1 MTRHIIFA
9 LLMAIF
15 PATISSAA
23 DGLQPLKYNNPGLVV
38 DLGVGLW
45 AWPLPMDYDGDG
57 DFDLVVSCPDKPS
70 NGTYFFENTE
80 GNVASP
86 IFKPGVKIGAGHRN
100 IRVSWVD
107 GKPRVLT
114 PGTEYQNFREHQ
126 FDDPKTLTIPGN
138 FLGGHPTKRKL
149 RAHQWHLVDY
159 DGNGKQDIVIGIG
172 DWLDYGWD
180 DAWDSSGKWKNGPI
194 HGLLFWFPNAGAP
207 RLKNQQPF
215 LNVHPIY
222 AGEKPLEVFGWPSPC
237 FADFDGDGDLDILC
251 GEFIDRFK
259 YFENVGVKWRGK
271 LSEPIYA
278 AGKFLKNPDSA
289 DGSGLLKMDLQMIVP
304 SAIDWD
310 HDGDIDL
317 VCGDEDGRVALIEN
331 TGKFEDGLP
340 VFRSPTYFKQVA
352 DNIKCGALATP
363 YCVDWDGDGDEDI
376 LSGNTAG
383 YVVFYENLGIP
394 EDSYMPRWAAP
405 VNLKGGDKVIRILAG
420 PNGSIQGPCEAKW
433 GYTTFTVADWDH
445 DGLLDV
451 VLNSIWGKVLWY
463 RNVGSKTEPKL
474 AAAQNVEVQWPG
486 KTPKPEWTWWEPV
499 GKQLATQWR
508 TTPVVADFN
517 GDKLNDLTMLDHEGY
532 LALFERK
539 MLPGVAG
546 DGKNAPLVLLPGKR
560 IFIDVKGETLRLN
573 GNRAGGSGRK
583 KLHAVDWDG
592 DGDLDF
598 LLNSMNADLLENVSQ
613 EDGEVILINR
623 GPVDTRPLAGHTSSP
638 ATANFFGT
646 TKRDL
651 LVGAEDG
658 YLYLKR
664 RSE

>member
-1 MTRHIIFA
+1 MTRHFTLA
-9 LLMAIF
+9 LLVMIL
-15 PATISSAA
+15 PATVLNAA
-23 DGLQPLKYNNPGLVV
+23 DVLQPLKYNNPGLVV

-57 DFDLVVSCPDKPS
+57 DLDLVVSCPDKPS
-70 NGTYFFENTE
+70 NGTYFFENPD

-86 IFKPGVKIGAGHRN
+86 VFKPGVKIGSGHHN
-100 IRVSWVD
+100 IRVSWVNN
-107 GKPRVLT
+107 KPRVL
-114 PGTEYQNFREHQ
+114 
-126 FDDPKTLTIPGN
+126 IPGLEFLN
-138 FLGGHPTKRKL
+138 FAETQFEKPSKLPVPGDFLKKHPRQRKL
-149 RAHQWHLVDY
+149 RANQWHLVDY
-159 DGNGKQDIVIGIG
+159 DGNGKLDIVVGIG
-172 DWLDYGWD
+172 DWSDYGWD
-180 DAWDSSGKWKNGPI
+180 DAWDSQGKWENGPI
-194 HGLLFWFPNAGAP
+194 HGQLYWFAD
-207 RLKNQQPF
+207 
-215 LNVHPIY
+215 
-222 AGEKPLEVFGWPSPC
+222 AGEAAAKGQEPSVKHVQQIEAAGKPLEVFGWPSPN

-251 GEFIDRFK
+251 GEFIDRFT
-259 YFENVGVKWRGK
+259 YFENVGSRT
-271 LSEPIYA
+271 EPQYA
-278 AGKFLKNPDSA
+278 AGQFLKDRNSS
-289 DGSGLLKMDLQMIVP
+289 DGSGLLKMDLEMIVP

-310 HDGDIDL
+310 RDGDIDL

-331 TGKFEDGLP
+331 TGVFEDGLP
-340 VFRSPTYFKQVA
+340 VFRSPSYFKQVA

-383 YVVFYENLGIP
+383 YVAFYENLGIP
-394 EDSYMPRWAAP
+394 EGSEMPRWAAP
-405 VNLKGGDKVIRILAG
+405 VNLKGGDEVIRILAG
-420 PNGSIQGPCEAKW
+420 PNGSIQGPCESKW

-451 VLNSIWGKVLWY
+451 MLNSIWGKVLWY

-474 AAAQNVEVQWPG
+474 DVARNVEVQWPG
-486 KTPKPEWTWWEPV
+486 RTPKPQWTWWEPK

-517 GDKLNDLTMLDHEGY
+517 ADKLNDLVMLDHEGY
-532 LALFERK
+532 LAMFARK
-539 MLPGVAG
+539 ILK
-546 DGKNAPLVLLPGKR
+546 DGGTPNANNLTLLPGER
-560 IFIDVKGETLRLN
+560 IFVDVKGEPLRLN
-573 GNRAGGSGRK
+573 GRRAGGSGRM

-598 LLNSMNADLLENVSQ
+598 LLNSMNADLLENVNQ

-623 GPVDTRPLAGHTSSP
+623 GPVDSRPLAGHTSSP

-646 TKRDL
+646 KKRDL

-664 RSE
+664 RSTE

>member
-1 MTRHIIFA
+1 MTRQIILA
-9 LLMAIF
+9 LISIIL
-15 PATISSAA
+15 PATVSNAA
-23 DGLQPLKYNNPGLVV
+23 DQLQPLRYNNPGLVV

-57 DFDLVVSCPDKPS
+57 DFDLLVSCPDKPS
-70 NGTYFFENTE
+70 NGTYFFENVE
-80 GNVASP
+80 GNVKSP
-86 IFKPGVKIGAGHRN
+86 VFKPGVKIGKGHRN

-107 GKPRVLT
+107 DKPRVL
-114 PGTEYQNFREHQ
+114 
-126 FDDPKTLTIPGN
+126 IPGLEFTRFTKTQFEQTRKLQVHGD
-138 FLGGHPTKRKL
+138 FLKKHPKQRKL
-149 RAHQWHLVDY
+149 RANQWHLVDY
-159 DGNGKQDIVIGIG
+159 DGNGKLDIVAGIG

-180 DAWDSSGKWKNGPI
+180 DAWDSNGKWENGPLR
-194 HGLLFWFPNAGAP
+194 GLVYWFPNAGEPGSANSETP
-207 RLKNQQPF
+207 SPQQ
-215 LNVHPIY
+215 VM
-222 AGEKPLEVFGWPSPC
+222 AGDKPLEVFGWPSPN

-251 GEFIDRFK
+251 GEFIDRFT
-259 YFENVGVKWRGK
+259 YFENVGTRTKPK
-271 LSEPIYA
+271 YA
-278 AGKFLKNPDSA
+278 AGKFLKDASSS
-289 DGSGLLKMDLQMIVP
+289 DGSGLLKMELEMIVP

-310 HDGDIDL
+310 RDGDVDL

-331 TGKFEDGLP
+331 TGTFNDGLP
-340 VFRSPTYFKQVA
+340 VFRSPSYFKQQA
-352 DNIKCGALATP
+352 DRIKCGALATP
-363 YCVDWDGDGDEDI
+363 YCIDWDGDGDEDI

-394 EDSYMPRWAAP
+394 KGSDTPRWAAP
-405 VNLKGGDKVIRILAG
+405 VNLKGDDEVIRILAG

-445 DGLLDV
+445 DGLLDI

-463 RNVGSKTEPKL
+463 RNVGSKTAPKL
-474 AAAQNVEVQWPG
+474 ASARNVEVQWPG
-486 KTPKPEWTWWEPV
+486 KTPKPEWTWWEPE

-508 TTPVVADFN
+508 TTPVVVDMN
-517 GDKLNDLTMLDHEGY
+517 GDKLNDLVMLDQEGY
-532 LALFERK
+532 LAFFERK
-539 MLPGVAG
+539 MLPDVAG
-546 DGKNAPLVLLPGKR
+546 DGKNAPFALMPGKR
-560 IFIDVKGETLRLN
+560 IFVDVKGEPLRLN
-573 GNRAGGSGRK
+573 GRRAGGSGRK

-613 EDGEVILINR
+613 EDGEIILINR

-646 TKRDL
+646 AKRDL

-664 RSE
+664 RAD

>member
-1 MTRHIIFA
+1 MTRYC
-9 LLMAIF
+9 LLVAMAASF
-15 PATISSAA
+15 PFSSSNAA
-23 DGLQPLKYNNPGLVV
+23 DDLQPLKYNNPGLVV

-45 AWPLPMDYDGDG
+45 AWPMPMDYDGDG
-57 DFDLVVSCPDKPS
+57 DYDLIVSCPDKPS
-70 NGTYFFENTE
+70 NGTYFFENPD

-86 IFKPGVKIGAGHRN
+86 VFKPGVKIGPGHRN

-114 PGTEYQNFREHQ
+114 PGQEFKHFTTQQ
-126 FDDPKTLTIPGN
+126 FGQPEKLTVPAD
-138 FLGGHPTKRKL
+138 FFKQHPRKRKL
-149 RAHQWHLVDY
+149 RANQWHLVDY
-159 DGNGKQDIVIGIG
+159 DGNGKLDIVVGFG
-172 DWLDYGWD
+172 DWLEYGWD
-180 DAWDSSGKWKNGPI
+180 DAWDSKGEWENGPI
-194 HGLLFWFPNAGAP
+194 HGLLYWFPNAGESRERNVSPVAP
-207 RLKNQQPF
+207 KQVF
-215 LNVHPIY
+215 
-222 AGEKPLEVFGWPSPC
+222 AGEKPLEVFGWPSPN

-259 YFENVGVKWRGK
+259 YFENVGVQKSGK
-271 LSEPIYA
+271 LSEPVYA
-278 AGKFLKNPDSA
+278 AGKFLQDKNSA

-310 HDGDIDL
+310 RDGDVDL
-317 VCGDEDGRVALIEN
+317 ICGDEDGRVAFIEN
-331 TGKFEDGLP
+331 TGEVADGLP
-340 VFRSPTYFKQVA
+340 VFRSPSYFKQVA
-352 DNIKCGALATP
+352 DSVKCGALATP

-394 EDSYMPRWAAP
+394 EGGEMPRWAAP
-405 VNLKGGDKVIRILAG
+405 KNLQGGGEVIRILAG

-463 RNVGSKTEPKL
+463 RNVGSKTEPQL
-474 AAAQNVEVQWPG
+474 GAAQNVEVQWPG
-486 KTPKPEWTWWEPV
+486 KTPKPEWTWWEPE

-508 TTPVVADFN
+508 TTPVVTDFS
-517 GDKLNDLTMLDHEGY
+517 GDGVNDLVMLDHQGY
-532 LALFERK
+532 LALFQRT
-539 MLPGVAG
+539 PAS
-546 DGKNAPLVLLPGKR
+546 DGTDGSAASGLTLSPGKR
-560 IFIDVKGETLRLN
+560 VFVDVKGEPLRLN
-573 GNRAGGSGRK
+573 GRRAGGSGRR

-598 LLNSMNADLLENVSQ
+598 LLNSMNADLLENMGE
-613 EDGEVILINR
+613 EDGEFLIINR
-623 GPVDTRPLAGHTSSP
+623 GPVDSRPLAGHTSSP

>member
-1 MTRHIIFA
+1 MTRYC
-9 LLMAIF
+9 LLVAMAASF
-15 PATISSAA
+15 PFSSSNAA
-23 DGLQPLKYNNPGLVV
+23 DDLQPLKYNNPGLVV

-45 AWPLPMDYDGDG
+45 AWPMPMDYDGDG
-57 DFDLVVSCPDKPS
+57 DYDLIVSCPDKPS
-70 NGTYFFENTE
+70 NGTYFFENPD

-86 IFKPGVKIGAGHRN
+86 VFKPGVKIGPGHRN

-107 GKPRVLT
+107 GKPRILT
-114 PGTEYQNFREHQ
+114 PGQEFKNFTTQQ
-126 FDDPKTLTIPGN
+126 FGQPEKLTVPAD
-138 FLGGHPTKRKL
+138 FFKQHPRKRKL
-149 RAHQWHLVDY
+149 RANQWHLVDY
-159 DGNGKQDIVIGIG
+159 DGNGKLDIVVGFG
-172 DWLDYGWD
+172 DWLEYGWD
-180 DAWDSSGKWKNGPI
+180 DAWDSKGEWENGPI
-194 HGLLFWFPNAGAP
+194 HGLLYWFPNAGESRGRNVSPVAP
-207 RLKNQQPF
+207 KQVF
-215 LNVHPIY
+215 
-222 AGEKPLEVFGWPSPC
+222 AGEKPLEVFGWPSPN

-259 YFENVGVKWRGK
+259 YFENVGVRKRGK
-271 LSEPIYA
+271 LSEPVYA
-278 AGKFLKNPDSA
+278 AGKFLQDKNSA

-310 HDGDIDL
+310 RDGDVDL
-317 VCGDEDGRVALIEN
+317 VCGDEDGRVAFIEN
-331 TGKFEDGLP
+331 TGEVADGLP
-340 VFRSPTYFKQVA
+340 VFRSPSYFKQVA
-352 DNIKCGALATP
+352 DSVKCGALATP

-394 EDSYMPRWAAP
+394 EGGEMPRWAAP
-405 VNLKGGDKVIRILAG
+405 KNLQGGGEVIRILAG

-463 RNVGSKTEPKL
+463 RNVGSKTEPQL
-474 AAAQNVEVQWPG
+474 GAAQNVEVQWPG
-486 KTPKPEWTWWEPV
+486 KTPKPEWTWWEPE

-508 TTPVVADFN
+508 TTPVVTDFS
-517 GDKLNDLTMLDHEGY
+517 GDGVNDLVMLDHEGY
-532 LALFERK
+532 LALFQRA
-539 MLPGVAG
+539 PASDGTDGSAG
-546 DGKNAPLVLLPGKR
+546 SGLTLSPGKR
-560 IFIDVKGETLRLN
+560 VFVDVKGEPLRLN
-573 GNRAGGSGRK
+573 GRRAGGSGRR

-598 LLNSMNADLLENVSQ
+598 LLNSMNADLLENMGE
-613 EDGEVILINR
+613 EDGEFLIINR
-623 GPVDTRPLAGHTSSP
+623 GPVDSRPLAGHTSSP